1 MKERPANTERSTIPS
16 RRRGRLL
23 KRSAM
28 AVMGRKTGSG
38 CWGGFI
44 ISSTARRAPDP
55 IGAAAWR
62 AHPHAH
68 LCMPIWPVTGQP
80 HPRNGKEE
88 GTTGVLP
95 TVAGTEP
102 TTHDT
107 QPLAPWVRAGR
118 QEISRQMANGHMVP
132 EMSPL
137 QIVLSGFRAQAQG
150 IHGDRTGCSRAI
162 NGRRRCKRPLECRH
176 RPERYGDLTGILFRG
191 PTTWATQWPQ

>member
-28 AVMGRKTGSG
+28 AVTGRKTGSG

-68 LCMPIWPVTGQP
+68 LCVPIWPVTGQP

-95 TVAGTEP
+95 TVAGDGTYHPRYAAPGTMGPCRSARNLRANGKWAYGSRDEP
-102 TTHDT
+102 T
-107 QPLAPWVRAGR
+107 PNCSFRLPGAG
-118 QEISRQMANGHMVP
+118 AGH
-132 EMSPL
+132 SWGSYGLL
-137 QIVLSGFRAQAQG
+137 QGHQRS
-150 IHGDRTGCSRAI
+150 
-162 NGRRRCKRPLECRH
+162 
-176 RPERYGDLTGILFRG
+176 
-191 PTTWATQWPQ
+191 TTV